1 MRYMVI
7 MNHQQRRFTMSAFI
21 ITAEQ
26 MAINCN
32 VIAGA
37 IGYSPVFNHWVVQ
50 VKDSLVIEKELSESD
65 KIFFKEINE
74 YWKQGTDKKIAFN
87 LVARMLVQAN
97 YEGVIDRYNKCE
109 DTSRESQDFYLNE
122 VLKARESTVEKAKT
136 QSYFQ
141 LVKSLR
147 CLDYQCSD
155 WKEYKKSLA
164 KNLLSSTEYFALDS
178 FEEFMNAKW
187 C

>member
-1 MRYMVI
+1 
-7 MNHQQRRFTMSAFI
+7 MSAFI

-37 IGYSPVFNHWVVQ
+37 IGYSPIFNHWVVK
-50 VKDSLVIEKELSESD
+50 VKDSLEVEKALSESD
-65 KIFFKEINE
+65 KSFFEEIKQ
-74 YWKQGTDKKIAFN
+74 YWKQDTNNKKIAFE

-97 YEGVIDRYNKCE
+97 YAGVTDLYNKCE
-109 DTSRESQDFYLNE
+109 DTTQEGQEFYLHE
-122 VLKARESTVEKAKT
+122 VLKARESTLEKAKT

-147 CLDYQCSD
+147 CLDYQCCD
-155 WKEYKKSLA
+155 WNEYKNSLA
-164 KNLLSSTEYFALDS
+164 KDLLRSAEYFALDS
-178 FEEFMNAKW
+178 FEEYMNAKW